1 MPLNLLQ
8 HKSYHVYSTKNI
20 ERVRQDEA
28 AARAAE
34 EAREQ
39 RMQEADAEHRIS
51 VLRARAEGRASP
63 PPPREEEEVMAV
75 VIGGSTG
82 DSSKRRD
89 RGDYTV
95 PEDSRQPDKPQRKIE
110 PDLIGADGHIN
121 LFGAPPKVAE
131 KNGEHEAERKAR
143 EGPVTN
149 GLGRV
154 GDKRR
159 PWYSTLDGE
168 DEGKKKTEWEEKRE
182 EKRKDWG
189 DPLAI
194 VRWGVKGVREVEEE
208 RREWRRGREME
219 AGMGAGVLE
228 MLERE
233 KRDKR
238 DVNTVRERKRDR
250 SRSASPDR
258 GHHEKGRHRERHRH
272 NSRSRSRD
280 RSGHH
285 RHHSRKH
292 DSSRRHDN
300 TTTTSHHRPSRSRQA
315 EEKEDTM
322 AKLRRERDEREAAE
336 RKKTENM
343 LRKEKEYRTPGW
355 TAADGGRY
363 SSQFGVGEVRR
374 WG

>member
-51 VLRARAEGRASP
+51 VLRARAEGRAPP
-63 PPPREEEEVMAV
+63 PPPREEEVATAV
-75 VIGGSTG
+75 TGGSTG
-82 DSSKRRD
+82 GSSKRRD
-89 RGDYTV
+89 RGDFTV
-95 PEDSRQPDKPQRKIE
+95 PEDSRQPDKPQRKTE

-131 KNGEHEAERKAR
+131 KNAEHEAERKAR

-154 GDKRR
+154 GDERR

-168 DEGKKKTEWEEKRE
+168 DEGKKKKTEWEEKRE

-194 VRWGVKGVREVEEE
+194 VKRGVKGVR
-208 RREWRRGREME
+208 
-219 AGMGAGVLE
+219 
-228 MLERE
+228 
-233 KRDKR
+233 
-238 DVNTVRERKRDR
+238 
-250 SRSASPDR
+250 
-258 GHHEKGRHRERHRH
+258 
-272 NSRSRSRD
+272 
-280 RSGHH
+280 
-285 RHHSRKH
+285 
-292 DSSRRHDN
+292 
-300 TTTTSHHRPSRSRQA
+300 
-315 EEKEDTM
+315 
-322 AKLRRERDEREAAE
+322 
-336 RKKTENM
+336 
-343 LRKEKEYRTPGW
+343 
-355 TAADGGRY
+355 
-363 SSQFGVGEVRR
+363 
-374 WG
+374 